1 MIQTNAQD
9 TAQAKRAAM
18 FIDYDNLYSIL
29 KSQSGS
35 DNPASE
41 FAEEIFDEVQR
52 YLEEGDD
59 APTVFARAYGR
70 FSTLHGEGGD
80 PAPQALHRQGIEPV
94 HVPAA
99 MQENTA
105 EVRLTMDL
113 TQFLVERPDIQT
125 LVIVTG
131 NRPYLPLVRRIREQ
145 GRRPLVAAVNPPQ
158 TSDTPSFAEDDQ
170 YLDARNLLSQNF
182 REALLANAPESGTA
196 YTQARGS
203 SNPPPQKYQSLAN
216 PMARR
221 AIEITEEHF
230 GQYDEVYLTPL
241 LRKLSDVLG
250 SDHDP
255 KSLVSELEAAGAA
268 RLEKRNGYPYNY
280 TVLIMNDDHPDVQDV
295 HDQQAHPSSAPGTAA
310 ETNGSY
316 DERSDA
322 AADEHPADEAL
333 ASSVSAAEETPTEDD
348 VGSRPF
354 DADDESAN

>member
-1 MIQTNAQD
+1 MIQTNAQN

-18 FIDYDNLYSIL
+18 FIDYDNLHRIL
-29 KSQSGS
+29 KSQSGP
-35 DNPASE
+35 DNSPDE
-41 FAEEIFDEVQR
+41 FAIEIFDEVSR

-70 FSTLHGEGGD
+70 FGMLPDNSQ
-80 PAPQALHRQGIEPV
+80 APSVLHRRGIEPV

-99 MQENTA
+99 MQDNTA
-105 EVRLTMDL
+105 EIRLTMDL
-113 TQFLVERPDIQT
+113 TQFLVERPGIQT

-158 TSDTPSFAEDDQ
+158 TSDTPAFAEDNQ
-170 YLDARNLLSQNF
+170 YLDARNLLSQDF
-182 REALLANAPESGTA
+182 REALLANAPESGAA
-196 YTQARGS
+196 YTQAKDS
-203 SNPPPQKYQSLAN
+203 SNPPPQKYKSLTN
-216 PMARR
+216 PVARR

-241 LRKLSDVLG
+241 LRKLSDILG

-280 TVLIMNDDHPDVQDV
+280 TVLIVNDDHPDVQDV
-295 HDQQAHPSSAPGTAA
+295 HDEQASSSAASTTAT

-316 DERSDA
+316 DTADA
-322 AADEHPADEAL
+322 PTDDAPADEAL
-333 ASSVSAAEETPTEDD
+333 ASSVSPTEEAPAEDD
-348 VGSRPF
+348 VSPESL
-354 DADDESAN
+354 DADSESTS